1 MRQSCQHGQYR
12 RMTPARLFLLAL
24 LAAAIA
30 AAFAFGVPRQL
41 SWAALAL
48 HQAVLQADA
57 RAHPWLAALAYIG
70 VYAAVVAL
78 SVPGGGVLTVAGG
91 LMFGPWRGAALA
103 VVGASLGAILLFL
116 LARTLLAAPLQRRLG
131 RFAERLREGLA
142 RDGFNYLLALR
153 LVPVVPFWLVN
164 LAPALLGMKLL
175 PYAAATVL
183 GIIPATVVFAG
194 IGAGL
199 SDVLASGHT
208 PNPAILLT
216 PRLLLPL
223 LGLALLALLPALW
236 RHRRAFLAG
245 G

>member
-1 MRQSCQHGQYR
+1 
-12 RMTPARLFLLAL
+12 MTPIRLILLAL
-24 LAAAIA
+24 IAAAIA
-30 AAFAFGVPRQL
+30 AAFVLGVPRQF
-41 SWAALAL
+41 SWPALAL
-48 HQAVLQADA
+48 HQAVLQGYA
-57 RAHPWLAALAYIG
+57 RDDPWLAALAYIG

-91 LMFGPWRGAALA
+91 LMFGPWLGAAVA
-103 VVGASLGAILLFL
+103 VMGASLGAVLLFL
-116 LARTLLAAPLQRRLG
+116 FARGLLAQPLRRRMG
-131 RFAERLREGLA
+131 GFAERLREGIE
-142 RDGFNYLLALR
+142 RDGFNYLLAIR

-164 LAPALLGMKLL
+164 LAPALLGMRLL
-175 PYAAATVL
+175 PYTAATVL

-223 LGLALLALLPALW
+223 LGLAALALLPALW
-236 RHRRAFLAG
+236 RHRRAFFAG